1 MKLSLLFRK
10 RWLWLYLP
18 VLLTSVLMLW
28 LSITLWLPLPPKF
41 VLSASYLPTGG
52 YTVTALRYRELIE
65 ARGIRVDTITT
76 EGLSGPLQRMLVP
89 QSEVDVGFAQ
99 GLLAP
104 TRAIGVVA
112 LAAIERQPLWIFTR
126 NASITSVAGLK
137 GRRIAISSAASTS
150 KNVLEILLQHEQ
162 LKLTDIDL
170 DAKSTSA
177 AAAAALTEGKVDAL
191 VIVAS
196 GESDVVR
203 LLTRDP
209 NIQIIGIDRVASFAS
224 RENRLKPFVLPQ
236 GAIEIRGDIPS
247 RDLAMVATNLHLLVQ
262 EKMHPALQRVLID
275 VAREIHEMPSFLQR
289 QGEFPTIR
297 DADFPVSP
305 VAIAAAN
312 GDRPW
317 LERLL
322 PYWWAQFAELTIYA
336 LLPILLMTVLVLM
349 WIPTLFSWKV
359 NAALQNFYGELKFL
373 ETDIEPTAS
382 SRPIEIKNLLQ
393 RLDEIE
399 AKVTA
404 LDLPNSYANRWYTL
418 REHIARA
425 RNKLLNMRAR

>member
-18 VLLTSVLMLW
+18 VLLCSVLLLW
-28 LSITLWLPLPPKF
+28 LSVTVWLPLPPKF

-52 YTVTALRYRELIE
+52 YTTTALRYRELVE

-76 EGLSGPLQRMLVP
+76 EGISGPLQRMLVP

-104 TRAIGVVA
+104 PNATGIVA
-112 LAAIERQPLWIFTR
+112 LAAVERQPVWIFTR
-126 NASITSVAGLK
+126 NAKITNFAELK
-137 GRRIAISSAASTS
+137 GQRIAVASAASTS
-150 KNVLEILLQHEQ
+150 QSVLELLLQHNQ
-162 LKLTDIDL
+162 LKLSDINLSVKD
-170 DAKSTSA
+170 TSA
-177 AAAAALTEGKVDAL
+177 AAAAALTEDKADAV

-196 GESDVVR
+196 GESDTVR
-203 LLTRDP
+203 LLTREP
-209 NIQIIGIDRVASFAS
+209 NIQMIGIDRVASFVA
-224 RENRLKPFVLPQ
+224 RESKLKPFVLPQ

-262 EKMHPALQRVLID
+262 EKMHPALQHVLID

-297 DADFPVSP
+297 DIDFPVSP
-305 VAIAAAN
+305 VATAVAN

-317 LERLL
+317 LEKLL
-322 PYWWAQFAELTIYA
+322 PYWWAQLAELILYA
-336 LLPILLMTVLVLM
+336 VLPIVLITILVLL
-349 WIPTLFSWKV
+349 WIPTLFNWKI

-393 RLDEIE
+393 RLDDIE
-399 AKVTA
+399 AKVTL

-425 RNKLLNMRAR
+425 RERLLSMRAR

>member
-18 VLLTSVLMLW
+18 VLLGSALMLW
-28 LSITLWLPLPPKF
+28 LSVTVWLPLPPKF
-41 VLSASYLPTGG
+41 LLSASYLPTGG
-52 YTVTALRYRELIE
+52 YTTTALRYRELVE
-65 ARGIRVDTITT
+65 MRGIRVDTITT
-76 EGLSGPLQRMLVP
+76 EGLSGPLKRLLAP

-99 GLLAP
+99 GLLAAP
-104 TRAIGVVA
+104 NIQGVVA
-112 LAAIERQPLWIFTR
+112 IAAIERQPVWIFTR
-126 NASITSVAGLK
+126 NAKITNFAQLK
-137 GRRIAISSAASTS
+137 GQRVVVAAAASTS
-150 KNVLEILLQHEQ
+150 QNVLELLLQHEQ
-162 LKLTDIDL
+162 LNTNDITLSIKDT
-170 DAKSTSA
+170 SSA
-177 AAAAALTEGKVDAL
+177 AAAELTEGKADAL

-196 GESDVVR
+196 GESDTVR
-203 LLTRDP
+203 LLTREP
-209 NIQIIGIDRVASFAS
+209 NVYMMGIDRVASFAA
-224 RENRLKPFVLPQ
+224 REGRLKPFVMPQ

-247 RDLAMVATNLHLLVQ
+247 RDLAMVATHLHLLVQ

-297 DADFPVSP
+297 DIDFPVSP
-305 VAIAAAN
+305 VATAAAN

-317 LERLL
+317 LEKLL
-322 PYWWAQFAELTIYA
+322 PYWWAQMAQLLIYA
-336 LLPILLMTVLVLM
+336 VLPIVLITVLLLL
-349 WIPTLFSWKV
+349 WIPTLFNWKV

-393 RLDEIE
+393 RLDDIE

-418 REHIARA
+418 REHLARA
-425 RNKLLNMRAR
+425 REKLLDMRAR

>member
-10 RWLWLYLP
+10 RWIWLYLP
-18 VLLTSVLMLW
+18 VLLCSALMLW
-28 LSITLWLPLPPKF
+28 LSTTVWLALPPKF
-41 VLSASYLPTGG
+41 LLSASYLPTGG
-52 YTVTALRYRELIE
+52 YTTTALRYRELVE

-76 EGLSGPLQRMLVP
+76 EGISGPLQRLLAP

-104 TRAIGVVA
+104 SKATDIVA
-112 LAAIERQPLWIFTR
+112 LAAIERQPVWIFTR
-126 NASITSVAGLK
+126 NAKITNFAELK
-137 GRRIAISSAASTS
+137 GQRIAVASAASTS
-150 KNVLEILLQHEQ
+150 QSVLELLLQHEQ
-162 LKLTDIDL
+162 LKLTDISLIVKDT
-170 DAKSTSA
+170 SSA
-177 AAAAALTEGKVDAL
+177 AAAALAEGKADAL

-196 GESDVVR
+196 GESDIVR

-209 NIQIIGIDRVASFAS
+209 NIQIIGIDRVASFVA
-224 RENRLKPFVLPQ
+224 RESKLKPFVMPQ

-247 RDLAMVATNLHLLVQ
+247 RDLAMVGTSLHLLVQ

-297 DADFPVSP
+297 DIDFPVSP
-305 VAIAAAN
+305 VATAAAN

-317 LERLL
+317 LENLL
-322 PYWWAQFAELTIYA
+322 PYWWAQLAELILYA
-336 LLPILLMTVLVLM
+336 VLPIVLITILILL
-349 WIPTLFSWKV
+349 WIPSLFNWKV

-393 RLDEIE
+393 RLDDIE

-404 LDLPNSYANRWYTL
+404 LDLPNTYANRWYTL

-425 RNKLLNMRAR
+425 RERLLNMRAR

>member
-18 VLLTSVLMLW
+18 VVLCSGLMLW
-28 LSITLWLPLPPKF
+28 LSATVWLPLPPKSL
-41 VLSASYLPTGG
+41 LSASYLPTGG
-52 YTVTALRYRELIE
+52 YTVTALRYRELVE

-76 EGLSGPLQRMLVP
+76 EGIASPLKRMLMP

-104 TRAIGVVA
+104 PNAAGIVA
-112 LAAIERQPLWIFTR
+112 LAAIERQPVWIFTR
-126 NASITSVAGLK
+126 NAKIISFAELKGQRIAVASAAITSQ
-137 GRRIAISSAASTS
+137 S
-150 KNVLEILLQHEQ
+150 VLELLLQHEQ
-162 LKLTDIDL
+162 LKLTDISLSIKD
-170 DAKSTSA
+170 TSA
-177 AAAAALTEGKVDAL
+177 AAAAALITGTVDAV

-203 LLTRDP
+203 LLTRDA
-209 NIQIIGIDRVASFAS
+209 NIQMIGIDRVASFVA
-224 RENRLKPFVLPQ
+224 RESKLKPFVMPQ

-289 QGEFPTIR
+289 QGEFPTVR
-297 DADFPVSP
+297 DIDFPASR

-317 LERLL
+317 IESLL
-322 PYWWAQFAELTIYA
+322 PYWWAQLAELIFYA
-336 LLPILLMTVLVLM
+336 VLPIMLITVLILL
-349 WIPTLFSWKV
+349 WIPSLFNWKV

-393 RLDEIE
+393 RLDDIE
-399 AKVTA
+399 GKVTA

-425 RNKLLNMRAR
+425 REKLLNMRAR